1 MGQVGLKL
9 AWVQLLQV
17 ELWPE
22 EKEEVVAAGLQWMKL
37 VLSSASFASWA
48 FLSLLVLSSLG
59 LLPSFSTDLVA
70 LLIAELVFALDQS
83 LTSRET

>member
-1 MGQVGLKL
+1 MEQVDSKL
-9 AWVQLLQV
+9 AWVQWLQV

-22 EKEEVVAAGLQWMKL
+22 EEEVAVGLQWMKL

-48 FLSLLVLSSLG
+48 FLSLLVPSSLG

-70 LLIAELVFALDQS
+70 LSIAELVFALDQS
-83 LTSRET
+83 PTSRET